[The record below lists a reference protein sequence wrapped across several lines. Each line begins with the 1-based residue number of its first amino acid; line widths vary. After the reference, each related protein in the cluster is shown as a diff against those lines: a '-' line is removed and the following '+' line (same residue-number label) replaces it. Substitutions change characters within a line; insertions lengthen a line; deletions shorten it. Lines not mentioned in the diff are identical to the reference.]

1 MVISIKSRTQ
11 RLKHGAEIELLRHV
25 EPRFARHRQA
35 RDERMVTADLVRV
48 GVARRQKMRDVP
60 VNTLETVRTDV
71 HHGANLPVERR
82 TVNRRNAITGA
93 LILQMR
99 MVSGVSGTR
108 LWAELRAALDWTQ
121 G

>member
-1 MVISIKSRTQ
+1 
-11 RLKHGAEIELLRHV
+11 
-25 EPRFARHRQA
+25 
-35 RDERMVTADLVRV
+35 MVTADLVRV

-108 LWAELRAALDWTQ
+108 LWAELRAALEWTQ